1 MALVPRAS
9 SGSELG
15 RGDWLLSPG
24 PSPKALG
31 QLVLM
36 HWILVAE
43 KQWEE
48 PLPAV
53 DYVLGG
59 GGAGWAVSTFIRAPG
74 HLLGRTALASPI
86 WP

>member
-15 RGDWLLSPG
+15 RGDWLLSPA

-36 HWILVAE
+36 QWIVVAE

-48 PLPAV
+48 TLHAV

-59 GGAGWAVSTFIRAPG
+59 QGGQ
-74 HLLGRTALASPI
+74 
-86 WP
+86 